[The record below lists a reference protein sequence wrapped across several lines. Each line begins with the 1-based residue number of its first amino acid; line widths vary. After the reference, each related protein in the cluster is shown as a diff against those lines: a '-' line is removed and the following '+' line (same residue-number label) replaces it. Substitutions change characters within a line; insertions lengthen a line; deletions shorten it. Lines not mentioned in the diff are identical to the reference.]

1 MLDNSFPKRLAA
13 NASVYGVAGI
23 GSANKCSAAKCF
35 ARPYTSF
42 STMPK
47 QN

>member
-1 MLDNSFPKRLAA
+1 MLIAA

-23 GSANKCSAAKCF
+23 GSANKWSEAKCF
-35 ARPYTSF
+35 ARPYSSL
-42 STMPK
+42 STITT